1 MNLLKI
7 SHWSDQ
13 RWANMWLEK
22 DESGN
27 SVVLETVSMDVFSEA
42 VVTLWCD
49 DQLDDVLGL
58 VQMTAAVATA
68 GGLDSEV
75 CALHLLALPFC
86 CSASACSAFL
96 ALCLLALR
104 L

>member
-1 MNLLKI
+1 MI
-7 SHWSDQ
+7 S
-13 RWANMWLEK
+13 
-22 DESGN
+22 
-27 SVVLETVSMDVFSEA
+27 
-42 VVTLWCD
+42 
-49 DQLDDVLGL
+49 LDDVLGL